1 MGDPREGKVPGDVQ
15 LSGMKKHKQ
24 QRKVAQAQKRAEYQR
39 KKGRRALKKI
49 AKEREA
55 QPTKRTSY
63 PQMKF

>member
-1 MGDPREGKVPGDVQ
+1 
-15 LSGMKKHKQ
+15 MKKHKQ

-39 KKGRRALKKI
+39 KKAKRALKKI